1 MLLLKSFMNE
11 RSVDSAPPVTQRFLP
26 QQLKAA
32 FTFIAH
38 QGLYTQ
44 ILAYMLDSLVRVS
57 RRVIENH
64 FVKIANPPVLYP
76 AQYPT
81 SQAAELCSPNLM
93 VEQGPVQAAYVRVT
107 VYLFL
112 KQSHGID
119 KPAISSAGI
128 AARGHLPTDFSHMTT

>member
-26 QQLKAA
+26 QQPEAA

-38 QGLYTQ
+38 QGFSTQ

-64 FVKIANPPVLYP
+64 LVKIANPPVLCP
-76 AQYPT
+76 TQYPT

-93 VEQGPVQAAYVRVT
+93 IRQGPAQAAYVRII
-107 VYLFL
+107 
-112 KQSHGID
+112 G
-119 KPAISSAGI
+119 SSSNAMVSFT
-128 AARGHLPTDFSHMTT
+128 RL